1 MKKSLFLILVMS
13 VLFVRCTSEKQ
24 KEIDALEKY
33 IANSSMEL
41 RTLASELENSE
52 IAYAGVSGSD
62 TLTLKRAKEH
72 YMMAAEQYQR
82 EIETVYFAKRK
93 LNSLSSEPTI
103 KWGGLRKEQLDSNLN
118 K

>member
-1 MKKSLFLILVMS
+1 MS
-13 VLFVRCTSEKQ
+13 VLFVKYTSEKQ
-24 KEIDALEKY
+24 KEIDALGKY

-62 TLTLKRAKEH
+62 TLILKCAKEH
-72 YMMAAEQYQR
+72 YTMAAERYQR

-93 LNSLSSEPTI
+93 LNSLLSEPTT
-103 KWGGLRKEQLDSNLN
+103 KWGGLTEEQLDSNLN